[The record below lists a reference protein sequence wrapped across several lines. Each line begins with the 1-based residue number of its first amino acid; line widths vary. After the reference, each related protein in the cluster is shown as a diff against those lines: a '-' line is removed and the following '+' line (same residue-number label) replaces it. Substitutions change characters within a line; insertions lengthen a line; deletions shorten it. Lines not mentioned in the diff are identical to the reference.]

1 MNVIGAKING
11 HSFLSLSE
19 AVLDRLK
26 VSFGFSL
33 LVVDIIKELVCIYD
47 YYIDFISQK
56 SFIRKQSN
64 SSHKILRN
72 SLLLLQLI
80 QLPLLNQLLHTLPV
94 PLVFHPARRNNL
106 QVCVIVIMSL
116 KSVCQVCNH
125 T

>member
-64 SSHKILRN
+64 SSHKILHN

-106 QVCVIVIMSL
+106 QVCVIVIMS
-116 KSVCQVCNH
+116 
-125 T
+125 